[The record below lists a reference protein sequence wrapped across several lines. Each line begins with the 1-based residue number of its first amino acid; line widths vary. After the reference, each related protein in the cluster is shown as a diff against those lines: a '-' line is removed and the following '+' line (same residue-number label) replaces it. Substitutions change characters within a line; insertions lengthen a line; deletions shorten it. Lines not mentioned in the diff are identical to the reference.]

1 MRFENR
7 IKKEKCIFL
16 TDKFKVC
23 NILQHNQSVLSLGQ
37 NTLLA
42 RRRLGVHGENMREND
57 DRECICVTMLDEKI
71 QGGDENVPAV
81 CGFLQG
87 RVLEVPET
95 IQGSAANIMNRIRV
109 I

>member
-1 MRFENR
+1 MF
-7 IKKEKCIFL
+7 
-16 TDKFKVC
+16 
-23 NILQHNQSVLSLGQ
+23 
-37 NTLLA
+37 
-42 RRRLGVHGENMREND
+42 
-57 DRECICVTMLDEKI
+57 DEKI
-71 QGGDENVPAV
+71 QGRDENVPAV